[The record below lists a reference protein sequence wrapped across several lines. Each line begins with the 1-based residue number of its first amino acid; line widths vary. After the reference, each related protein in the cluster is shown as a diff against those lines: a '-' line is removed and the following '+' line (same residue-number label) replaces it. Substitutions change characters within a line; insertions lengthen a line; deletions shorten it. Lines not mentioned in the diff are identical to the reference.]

1 MILPMDKSLR
11 KEELLHSVLVSSTKK
26 VLERILETIG
36 MVSKLDLIVWAILY
50 ASYSM
55 ISVSVVKHENSR

>member
-1 MILPMDKSLR
+1 MDKPLR
-11 KEELLHSVLVSSTKK
+11 KEELLPSVLVSSTKK

-36 MVSKLDLIVWAILY
+36 MVSKLNLIEWAILY

>member
-1 MILPMDKSLR
+1 MILPMDKPLR
-11 KEELLHSVLVSSTKK
+11 KEELLPSVLVSSTKK

-36 MVSKLDLIVWAILY
+36 MVSKLNLIEWAILY